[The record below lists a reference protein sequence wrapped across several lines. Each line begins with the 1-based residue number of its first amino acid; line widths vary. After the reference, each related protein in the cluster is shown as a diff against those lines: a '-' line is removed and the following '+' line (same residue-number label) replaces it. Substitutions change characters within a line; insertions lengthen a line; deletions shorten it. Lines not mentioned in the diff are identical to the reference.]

1 MLWPDFPVPTLE
13 VLLLEDSRTHSNE
26 NYNSSNYL
34 SVLCPQG
41 WNSSLHGVCY
51 KVYSN
56 QLDWK
61 SANSACIKLGANL
74 AVFNSYA
81 KLQEFPEKAFGG
93 YAWIGLRRDPKD
105 EKRWLWVGRSRPAFA
120 SWITGEPAN
129 PYIEDCGGLLLPS
142 RKWNDLTCKYP
153 LRYIC
158 EINGTYNSLH
168 SCNHSQE
175 CSEGYYFLPHLF
187 FVLFPAPWPN
197 VVEN

>member
-1 MLWPDFPVPTLE
+1 MLWPGFPVPTLE

-26 NYNSSNYL
+26 NDNSSNYL

-105 EKRWLWVGRSRPAFA
+105 EKHWL
-120 SWITGEPAN
+120 
-129 PYIEDCGGLLLPS
+129 
-142 RKWNDLTCKYP
+142 
-153 LRYIC
+153 
-158 EINGTYNSLH
+158 
-168 SCNHSQE
+168 
-175 CSEGYYFLPHLF
+175 
-187 FVLFPAPWPN
+187 
-197 VVEN
+197 